1 MRFKKLLASIQ
12 FKMLFAFIVCLSIT
26 PILVTAF
33 VRFRVRPE
41 LLNQRG
47 EETLL
52 ALNDRRRDISNQLND
67 IFAQLRFMS
76 STPSVST
83 FLEHPT
89 DETRAD
95 VEHIFGSFAIAE
107 EIFDQI
113 RILSPDGMELVR
125 INYEDNLLEIVAPEN
140 LQDKSDRDYF
150 LEALEL
156 NPGEIYVSEMNLN
169 QENGVFEE
177 PYRPVV
183 RFIMAIT
190 DEAGTQQGFMVFNI
204 MPVEI
209 FNSAIDLTSDAN
221 YYISNRDGDIMFTS
235 VDDTSILYASD
246 LGHNIQ
252 IEALFPVM
260 NDAHPQYIIDEAE
273 GKLITK
279 IAIIIDKGNY
289 LRRWLLVYEQDLSP
303 IVSPINRTLQSVII
317 IGFAGLLI
325 SIIISILITL
335 SITRPIKKL
344 QYAVN
349 DLRAR
354 KWQSSIELLQS
365 IKSMDEIGA
374 LACYFEKTLYE
385 LRQFYVQLEALVKD
399 RTLELEWANEQ
410 LKQVDRVKSRFM
422 EDIAHDI
429 RTPLSSILLATAMM
443 ERNPDKLADYIQRIE
458 HHISRIQKQMENVNT
473 MSRLEFSFQEM
484 EQEAINLQQIVS
496 SLVNA
501 YQSAFQDSGLELHT
515 NINEVPLITGY
526 VFMMEQL
533 VENLLTNAI
542 KYTNKGSIE
551 ISLYSGDEH
560 IIFKIQDTGRGIPE
574 AEIPLIMRRY
584 YRVESV
590 RQSSIPGTGI
600 GLNIVKETV
609 QQHDGRIKIDSLL
622 GEGTTIT
629 IHLPVQTDSQ
639 EKHEH

>member
-252 IEALFPVM
+252 IEALFPVT

-501 YQSAFQDSGLELHT
+501 YQSAFQDSGLELRT

-609 QQHDGRIKIDSLL
+609 QQHDGSIKIDSLL